1 MRRHSLL
8 VWLVTLVSIPAVSAE
23 SQVGGTGLPSSAN
36 SVIAFDPILLPFG
49 NPMMELETRVGW
61 GFTLGG
67 SASYINIAGDRYTSV
82 ETKLRYYPGG
92 VVLQGFSMGLTAG
105 WLRFSDMS
113 GTISAPTVSIVADY
127 NWMLGER
134 RGGLKKLD
142 S

>member
-36 SVIAFDPILLPFG
+36 SLIAFNPILLPFG
-49 NPMMELETRVGW
+49 NPMMELETRVGS

-67 SASYINIAGDRYTSV
+67 SASYINLGKDRFTSA
-82 ETKLRYYPGG
+82 EAKLRYYRGK

-105 WLRFSDMS
+105 WLRFSDDHS
-113 GTISAPTVSIVADY
+113 P
-127 NWMLGER
+127 
-134 RGGLKKLD
+134 
-142 S
+142 